1 MLVKNN
7 VTYVFTFLD
16 LEMEGCIAFILQKNL
31 MMRFF
36 SSFNFTSLTITVVP
50 ARQRKE
56 QEKISVSSPSPTVRG
71 TSSILRP
78 NKIVKIRNKVT
89 R

>member
-1 MLVKNN
+1 MFLFVSILV
-7 VTYVFTFLD
+7 V
-16 LEMEGCIAFILQKNL
+16 EGCIAFILRKNL
-31 MMRFF
+31 LVEFF
-36 SSFNFTSLTITVVP
+36 EFKFLTVTVGP

-56 QEKISVSSPSPTVRG
+56 QEKIPVSSPSPTVRG